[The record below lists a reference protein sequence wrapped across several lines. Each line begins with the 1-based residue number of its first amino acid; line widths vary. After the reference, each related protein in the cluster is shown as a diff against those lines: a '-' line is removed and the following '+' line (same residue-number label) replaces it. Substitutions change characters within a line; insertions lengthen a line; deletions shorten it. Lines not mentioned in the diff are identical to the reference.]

1 MNPTNSPPGQHS
13 PGKMKLIQ
21 KLIKHS
27 PANHRHKTNNK
38 MKKVLTMFFS
48 FGLMLLAA
56 SCSDQDETQ
65 GVMPEPSAG
74 DGQAEMTTFTCK
86 IPTNLR
92 SRGANEYGLFGDGKE
107 ATHLTAAIYERNFNT
122 DELTY
127 LRTQYATAKSDGTF
141 EISIAINNGGNTEIL
156 FWADAWGANSGSPF
170 TFDWNNTTVTV
181 DYEKSLK
188 MFDKADA
195 FCLHWKQQEHGTDLL
210 LYRPFA
216 QINILTDELIDGDK
230 NLMTTGFALGH
241 NREGAVLPNSWNF
254 ATNEIG
260 YTDAIDMATVP
271 LPDFEAP
278 TISIQGYPEG
288 SKYCYMGYIFAPQNK
303 NIWNQEVEQLYLYFN
318 DGISISDTFS
328 EITINSYFPVK
339 ANDRVIIYRE
349 EQSSQEW
356 LTQQTKFTVDIESYF
371 DNEYTDGL
379 NAPSKPGDNG
389 LYPN

>member
-1 MNPTNSPPGQHS
+1 
-13 PGKMKLIQ
+13 
-21 KLIKHS
+21 
-27 PANHRHKTNNK
+27 
-38 MKKVLTMFFS
+38 MFFS

-56 SCSDQDETQ
+56 SCSDQDEMQ

-107 ATHLTAAIYERNFNT
+107 ATHLTAAIYERDLNT
-122 DELTY
+122 QELTY
-127 LRTQYATAKSDGTF
+127 KRTQYATAKSDGTF
-141 EISIAINNGGNTEIL
+141 EISITTNSGGNTEIF
-156 FWADAWGANSGSPF
+156 FWADAWGSNSGSPF
-170 TFDWNNTTVTV
+170 TFDWNNTTVMV

-195 FCLHWKQQEHGTDLL
+195 FYFHWKAYKGDGDYIYLS
-210 LYRPFA
+210 RPFA
-216 QINILTDELIDGDK
+216 QINILTDELIDSDK
-230 NLMTTGFALGH
+230 GLASTGFALGH
-241 NREGAVLPNSWNF
+241 REGEVLPNSWNF
-254 ATNEIG
+254 ETDDLG
-260 YTDAIDMATVP
+260 YTDLIENSIVP

-288 SKYCYMGYIFAPQNK
+288 SKYCYMGYIFAPSDK
-303 NIWNQEVEQLYLYFN
+303 NIWNQEVEQLHLYFT
-318 DGISISDTFS
+318 DGTCLSDAFS
-328 EITINSYFPVK
+328 KITINSYFPVK

-371 DNEYTDGL
+371 DNEYTGGDA
-379 NAPSKPGDNG
+379 APSKPGDNG
-389 LYPN
+389 LYPDK